1 MEMKI
6 LFIFLIC
13 ISLAFGC
20 GKEKEVSDKTLEKT
34 TEETISKENND
45 NSAEKHTE
53 HLSYEIT
60 DNMQIHADISAYDE
74 NVKLYEA
81 AAKEFSAD
89 TLSKRFFSDVSKV
102 KQNDN
107 PNGIDLESEDGSA
120 LFVTKGYFDYFYSQD
135 IEDIKYLIQGT
146 YFSELNY
153 QNKNDEVIKKLGER
167 QVVKDI
173 LKDIEQIYNPG
184 QNEKIA
190 LLNGVELEAGKLL
203 ERQKLE
209 IEKFDLQNDIDN
221 GRYHKVDETMIPK
234 DCYYLIFGITKNGIP
249 IIGAQEPYVL
259 TADEDAIYENTCI
272 QVIADTTGIKS
283 IQVSGA
289 YSFTERETAVILS
302 PKEACNAIQKKYD
315 MQILTS
321 EYEISRV
328 WLEYVFVPDVTAE
341 NTLEK
346 GTLQP
351 YWCFEIIDK
360 ADAENSY
367 ADRINAVSG
376 GDLAYGD

>member
-1 MEMKI
+1 MKK
-6 LFIFLIC
+6 LFVFMIC
-13 ISLAFGC
+13 IFFIFGC
-20 GKEKEVSDKTLEKT
+20 GEEKAVPEKIPEKT
-34 TEETISKENND
+34 MSAENND
-45 NSAEKHTE
+45 DSAGNHTE

-60 DNMQIHADISAYDE
+60 DNMQINADVSKYDE
-74 NVKLYEA
+74 NVKVYEVTE
-81 AAKEFSAD
+81 KEFSVD
-89 TLSKRFFSDVSKV
+89 TLSRRFFSDSSKV
-102 KQNDN
+102 NQNDN
-107 PNGIDLESEDGSA
+107 PNGIDLETEDGST
-120 LFVTKGYFDYFYSQD
+120 LFVTKGYFDYFFNHD

-153 QNKNDEVIKKLGER
+153 QNKDDEVIKKMGER

-173 LKDIEQIYNPG
+173 LEDIEQIYNPSED
-184 QNEKIA
+184 EKIE
-190 LLNGVELEAGKLL
+190 LLNGVELDAGKLL

-209 IEKFDLQNDIDN
+209 IEKLDLQYDIDS

-234 DCYYLIFGITKNGIP
+234 DCYYLILGISKNEIP
-249 IIGAQEPYVL
+249 ILGAQEPYVL
-259 TADEDAIYENTCI
+259 TADEDAIYENTYME
-272 QVIADTTGIKS
+272 VIADATGIKS
-283 IQVSGA
+283 IRVSGA
-289 YSFTERETAVILS
+289 HSFTEKDTVVILP

-321 EYEISRV
+321 DYEITRV

-341 NTLEK
+341 NMLEK

-360 ADAENSY
+360 TDAENSY